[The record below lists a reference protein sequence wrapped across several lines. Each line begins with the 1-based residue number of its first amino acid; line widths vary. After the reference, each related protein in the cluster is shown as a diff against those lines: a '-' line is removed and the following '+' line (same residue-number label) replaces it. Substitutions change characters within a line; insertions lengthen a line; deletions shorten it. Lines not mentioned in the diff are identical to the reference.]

1 MTENEII
8 KGCLKNNRES
18 QKALY
23 ELYYMEMLGV
33 CLRYSKDDNEAQEIL
48 QEGFLKVFLNNNFT
62 KPTEPIKNLIKD
74 TIINT
79 AIDYLH
85 KNKQNLIVSTFN
97 ANKVT
102 TNKLIDL
109 TDEEIVLQINKDI
122 ILKAVQELP
131 SAYRKVYNLYV
142 IEGFTHKKI
151 AEMLDIS
158 ENTSETNLSK
168 AKFNLRQNLLGKI
181 KISDGNE

>member
-62 KPTEPIKNLIKD
+62 KPLTVRLI
-74 TIINT
+74 
-79 AIDYLH
+79 AIESL
-85 KNKQNLIVSTFN
+85 
-97 ANKVT
+97 
-102 TNKLIDL
+102 
-109 TDEEIVLQINKDI
+109 
-122 ILKAVQELP
+122 
-131 SAYRKVYNLYV
+131 
-142 IEGFTHKKI
+142 
-151 AEMLDIS
+151 
-158 ENTSETNLSK
+158 
-168 AKFNLRQNLLGKI
+168 
-181 KISDGNE
+181 